1 MLLSWLLQFP
11 PMLGY
16 AALAILLS
24 VASRNSVVGIGV
36 PVLLGL
42 LCQVLDLVNL
52 PPVLRI
58 SLLSTPFESWH
69 GLWVPHRFLGPVWH
83 GLLTSAVWPSSASSR
98 LGSSSPGA
106 PCG

>member
-1 MLLSWLLQFP
+1 MLSWLLQFP

-42 LCQVLDLVNL
+42 LCRCWTWSNL
-52 PPVLRI
+52 PPSLRI
-58 SLLSTPFESWH
+58 GLLSTPFESWH
-69 GLWVPHRFLGPVWH
+69 GLWVPHRFLGPSGAAW
-83 GLLTSAVWPSSASSR
+83 LTSGVWTLVLPRRAP
-98 LGSSSPGA
+98 GSSSPAA
-106 PCG
+106 PCR